1 VDTAALLGHSIL
13 VLEDEPLIAL
23 EIIEALRRAGA
34 SVFGAHTVRDALPLA
49 GRPDLSAAILDLG
62 LGDGDGEPL
71 FSELRLRGIPFVV
84 YSGYP
89 KPASADDV
97 PFIQKPARTDALVD
111 AVGKLLH

>member
-1 VDTAALLGHSIL
+1 MHLRSLRPY
-13 VLEDEPLIAL
+13 DEPA
-23 EIIEALRRAGA
+23 
-34 SVFGAHTVRDALPLA
+34 
-49 GRPDLSAAILDLG
+49 RPYSAPIPSEMPYRSPAALDLG

-111 AVGKLLH
+111 AVGKFLH